1 MNADEL
7 AGLPIG
13 TRIQA
18 IRERQGKSRPVVANL
33 VGRSAQWLKDVERGR
48 RLPPRWDML
57 VALASVL
64 HVDVT
69 TLTGT
74 GSAPI
79 SAGLQRR
86 EGHPVVSGLREAI
99 ESTPFR
105 FQDDGPEPDVRAL
118 LQRAA
123 DAWHL
128 WHTSPTPRASA
139 GALLPQLVRDGR
151 RAARV
156 TTGKDRRTA
165 HMALTSAY
173 ALAEQVLAWVADS
186 ALLWLAAD
194 RCMTSAQEADRPEPL
209 AGAAWVLGNVWRATG
224 REEDAYRLANDA
236 ADLLEPYLA
245 SGPDDSRALW
255 GSVRLHAAIT
265 AARMG
270 EEGNALHALDEGEEM
285 ARRMPRD
292 FTHPWTLFGTANT
305 MLTAVSV
312 HVDMR
317 KSASALERADA
328 VDPDSVPSVD
338 RRARLWL
345 EMSRSYHQKRDSL
358 AALHTLQRATDIS
371 EESMRCHP
379 LSRGLAGELVTSGGR
394 LVERDARNLATR
406 LGLTV

>member
-13 TRIQA
+13 ARIQA
-18 IRERQGKSRPVVANL
+18 IRERQGKARPVIAGL
-33 VGRSAQWLKDVERGR
+33 VGRSPQWLKDVERGR

-57 VALASVL
+57 VALANVL

-74 GSAPI
+74 GSSAPI
-79 SAGLQRR
+79 SADLQRR

-99 ESTPFR
+99 ESTPL
-105 FQDDGPEPDVRAL
+105 QLQDGPEPDVQAL

-123 DAWHL
+123 DAWYL

-139 GALLPQLVRDGR
+139 GALLPQIIRDGR
-151 RAARV
+151 RATRV
-156 TTGKDRRTA
+156 TTGKERRTA

-173 ALAEQVLAWVADS
+173 ALSEQVLAWVSDA

-224 REEDAYRLANDA
+224 REEDAYRLATDA
-236 ADLLEPYLA
+236 ANLLDPYLA
-245 SGPDDSRALW
+245 DGSDNTRALW
-255 GSVRLHAAIT
+255 GSVKLHAAIT

-270 EEGNALHALDEGEEM
+270 EEGNALHALDQGDEM
-285 ARRMPRD
+285 ARKVPKGYA
-292 FTHPWTLFGTANT
+292 HPWTLFGAPNA
-305 MLTAVSV
+305 MLTGVSV

-317 KSASALERADA
+317 KSSTALEKADA

-345 EMSRSYHQKRDSL
+345 EMSRSYHQKKDSL
-358 AALHTLQRATDIS
+358 AALQTLQRATDIS

-379 LSRGLAGELVTSGGR
+379 LSRGIAGELVTSGGR
-394 LVERDARNLATR
+394 LVERDARTLATR